1 MVHLRSIRRRDWG
14 HIHFELVYGEWPAPV
29 ITKEEMVRGDIEKLK
44 GFLNSIRKQQADYL
58 SLQEEL
64 RRLEFEAHNL
74 RGVQMGEKVQSGHCA
89 NLEEIVEK
97 VEDYHA
103 KVNKAYLELIEKRN
117 RGEELISKEEDGV
130 RRAVLRRRYIQCER
144 WGDIAEKMNFAESN
158 IYKIHG
164 EALVDLEPFLRESDF
179 N

>member
-1 MVHLRSIRRRDWG
+1 MVYFRDIRGEYRDSIYHEPVPGKWQ
-14 HIHFELVYGEWPAPV
+14 APV
-29 ITKEEMVRGDIEKLK
+29 IEKEEIVRGNIEKLK
-44 GFLNSIRKQQADYL
+44 CFLNSIRKQQADYL

-97 VEDYHA
+97 LEAYHA

-117 RGEELISKEEDGV
+117 KGEELISKEEDGV

-164 EALVDLEPFLRESDF
+164 EALVDLEPFFRESDF

>member
-1 MVHLRSIRRRDWG
+1 M
-14 HIHFELVYGEWPAPV
+14 
-29 ITKEEMVRGDIEKLK
+29 RGDIEKLK
-44 GFLNSIRKQQADYL
+44 GFLNSIRKQQEDYL

-97 VEDYHA
+97 LEAYHS
-103 KVNKAYLELIEKRN
+103 KVNKAYLELIEKRS

-164 EALVDLEPFLRESDF
+164 EALVDLEPFFSESYF
-179 N
+179 R

>member
-1 MVHLRSIRRRDWG
+1 MKGSI
-14 HIHFELVYGEWPAPV
+14 EQ
-29 ITKEEMVRGDIEKLK
+29 LK
-44 GFLNSIRKQQADYL
+44 GFLNSVRKQQADYL

-89 NLEEIVEK
+89 NLEEIVERL
-97 VEDYHA
+97 EAYYE
-103 KVNKAYLELIEKRN
+103 KVNKAYLALVEQRAKC
-117 RGEELISKEEDGV
+117 EELISKEEDGV

-144 WGDIAEKMNFAESN
+144 WGDIAEKMNFTESN

-164 EALVDLEPFLRESDF
+164 EALVDLEPFFRESYF
-179 N
+179 R

>member
-1 MVHLRSIRRRDWG
+1 MVYLRSICGEYCGDF
-14 HIHFELVYGEWPAPV
+14 HLEPIPGEWPAPV
-29 ITKEEMVRGDIEKLK
+29 IAKEETVRGDIEKLK

-97 VEDYHA
+97 LEAYHA
-103 KVNKAYLELIEKRN
+103 KVNKAYLELIEKRDK
-117 RGEELISKEEDGV
+117 GEELISKEEDGV
-130 RRAVLRRRYIQCER
+130 RRAVLRRGYIQCER

-164 EALVDLEPFLRESDF
+164 EALVDLEPFFRESDF